1 MIILNLIKSKNMLLL
16 ELKITDHSLYLIIII
31 LTFFKKLQI
40 SIHPITNEFLLN
52 IRNHTILIII
62 NNIL

>member
-52 IRNHTILIII
+52 IQNHTILIII